1 MELVYIIGS
10 SIECV
15 DMQTFVQ
22 KTRAFQIYKC
32 THTNWYYDLQKGKKE
47 KIWEKKFCES
57 SYSKAR
63 LRIYIFHLILLEFL
77 HRMSYIFFFLITYL
91 MKHKMLEIS
100 CLQKTRENCQE
111 KNWFFSRCFTITFYR
126 NRI

>member
-32 THTNWYYDLQKGKKE
+32 THTNWYYDLRKGKKE
-47 KIWEKKFCES
+47 KIWEKNFCES

-63 LRIYIFHLILLEFL
+63 LRIYIFSLNSACIEFL
-77 HRMSYIFFFLITYL
+77 HRMS
-91 MKHKMLEIS
+91 HV
-100 CLQKTRENCQE
+100 
-111 KNWFFSRCFTITFYR
+111 FFSYHISYET
-126 NRI
+126 